1 MPSAR
6 IYEWKTLGKKEY
18 TKRNGKEEAMA
29 IRKMNKRKRAE
40 QFQSIKSV
48 LLIVFALASIAL
60 MFHTRVKEINTKVA
74 INSEK
79 IQALEKELQREEAR
93 NAELEQQRLYV
104 QTDQYII
111 EMARK
116 KLGLVF
122 ADEIIIK
129 PE

>member
-40 QFQSIKSV
+40 QFQSIKSI

>member
-1 MPSAR
+1 
-6 IYEWKTLGKKEY
+6 
-18 TKRNGKEEAMA
+18 MA

-48 LLIVFALASIAL
+48 LLIIFALASIAL